1 MQEEIRSFRPD
12 EVGEHIRLSEF
23 AFQYELT
30 EDERSARIQETQPQQ
45 LLGAFIDG
53 RLAAKVL
60 ILPLQVYWYG
70 APCPMGGVAAVA
82 TWPEYRRHGLVARLL
97 QESLLKM
104 RADGQLVS
112 CLHPFSFAFY
122 RRYGWETYVD
132 RKRIELTKTQLPHF
146 ARPSGWRCERIAD
159 TSRVRPLYAAFACEA
174 NGTLARDGA
183 WWEQRVFRQRK
194 GLLVVAVDEQGRD
207 RGYIHYEVKKETL
220 TIHELV
226 YDSIETYDTL
236 WRHVADH
243 DSMATTYTGFVRAD
257 DPLAFLLDDPRIK
270 QEIQPYFMARIID
283 VEALLARIPFAP
295 PAASGAAPT
304 PGLLGTPE
312 RPEAPALALA
322 VTALDPWAPW
332 NEKTFTVAI
341 DPVQGR
347 RIAAHAI
354 AADHIRSLDD
364 VHIQCT
370 IQTLSAMLFGYK
382 RPRLLHAL
390 GLITGTQ
397 AAVAAWEQ
405 ALPERVTHL
414 MDFF

>member
-1 MQEEIRSFRPD
+1 
-12 EVGEHIRLSEF
+12 L
-23 AFQYELT
+23 
-30 EDERSARIQETQPQQ
+30 
-45 LLGAFIDG
+45 
-53 RLAAKVL
+53 VL
-60 ILPLQVYWYG
+60 
-70 APCPMGGVAAVA
+70 
-82 TWPEYRRHGLVARLL
+82 
-97 QESLLKM
+97 
-104 RADGQLVS
+104 
-112 CLHPFSFAFY
+112 
-122 RRYGWETYVD
+122 
-132 RKRIELTKTQLPHF
+132 
-146 ARPSGWRCERIAD
+146 
-159 TSRVRPLYAAFACEA
+159 
-174 NGTLARDGA
+174 
-183 WWEQRVFRQRK
+183 
-194 GLLVVAVDEQGRD
+194 AVDEQGHD

-226 YDSIETYDTL
+226 YDSIETYHTL

-257 DPLAFLLDDPRIK
+257 DPLTFLLDDPRIK

-304 PGLLGTPE
+304 PE
-312 RPEAPALALA
+312 SPEAPALA

-390 GLITGTQ
+390 GLITRTE